1 MVATPQ
7 IKECTKKRSILAK
20 YGYTYSETELKE
32 MVEELEK

>member
-20 YGYTYSETELKE
+20 YGYKYSETELKK